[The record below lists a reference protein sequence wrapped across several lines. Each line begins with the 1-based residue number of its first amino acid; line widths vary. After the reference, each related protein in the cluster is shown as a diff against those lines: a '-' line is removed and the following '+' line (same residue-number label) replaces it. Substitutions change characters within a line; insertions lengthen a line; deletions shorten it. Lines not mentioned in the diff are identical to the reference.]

1 MALWRLQQWA
11 NSPPTPQTA
20 WNYMKHLLQQACIW
34 NWLKTDCNIFPFDSL
49 NGPIPVK
56 TCKAGA
62 DPSSPAQP
70 LLSAS
75 NEIQHPANQLQAWPC
90 SCKFHTLVFA
100 TSHRAA
106 THNTEPKPPSLLCS
120 FMPLILGGFHGC
132 SHTQPQNEVA
142 GLSGFLPYPK
152 NGSLQVSL
160 MDVEI
165 HSHCRSLV
173 SVVTASECA
182 TASEAGKVSAAQKET
197 VSQNIWLFGFI
208 PNQSEVAQRG
218 SISKF
223 RGSPSPRQA
232 SWLGALASE
241 TPGFLQPPPWAAATR
256 PLPECCIWEA

>member
-1 MALWRLQQWA
+1 M
-11 NSPPTPQTA
+11 
-20 WNYMKHLLQQACIW
+20 
-34 NWLKTDCNIFPFDSL
+34 
-49 NGPIPVK
+49 K

-165 HSHCRSLV
+165 HSHRRSLV
-173 SVVTASECA
+173 SVVTASECLPLCNN
-182 TASEAGKVSAAQKET
+182 S
-197 VSQNIWLFGFI
+197 
-208 PNQSEVAQRG
+208 
-218 SISKF
+218 F
-223 RGSPSPRQA
+223 RGRKGFCCAEGNSFTKYLALWFHSKSERSRAARKHFQIPRQPEPKA
-232 SWLGALASE
+232 GQLAGC
-241 TPGFLQPPPWAAATR
+241 PGL
-256 PLPECCIWEA
+256 